1 MINLRD
7 IRYCRVGVSDLP
19 EATRFATEIL
29 GLDVA
34 YREPRA
40 TYFKSDDRDHTLVYF
55 GGDPGD
61 HTVAFEASSQEDLDS
76 AAAELQNAGI
86 DASRGTREDCE
97 ARHVVDLIKFRDPS
111 GCKIE
116 LVWKPHH
123 SGIRYH
129 GKRDAGITGF
139 SHVGLHTS
147 NPKRDQDFWTG
158 VCSAKV
164 SDWIGDAALLRIDEV
179 HHRIALFPSTH
190 GGIQHINHQVES
202 HDDIMRSWYL
212 LQDKGVRVVFGPG
225 RHPTSGARFLY
236 FEGPDGLI
244 YEYSCGVRTI
254 TKADEEA
261 GYRPRQFPFKPASF
275 CMWGSKPDIGQFK
288 SDA

>member
-7 IRYCRVGVSDLP
+7 VRYCRVGVSDLP
-19 EATRFATEIL
+19 QATHFATDIL

-34 YREPRA
+34 YRESNA

-55 GGDPGD
+55 MGEPND
-61 HTVAFEASSQEDLDS
+61 HTVAFEASSQSDLDA
-76 AAAELQNAGI
+76 AAAELQSAGI
-86 DASRGTREDCE
+86 AAAHGTRDECE
-97 ARHVVDLIKFRDPS
+97 VRHIAAMIKFRDPS

-116 LVWKPHH
+116 YVWKPHH

-129 GKRDAGITGF
+129 GRRDAGITGF
-139 SHVGLHTS
+139 SHVGLHAS
-147 NPKRDQDFWTG
+147 DPKRDETFWTG

-179 HHRIALFPSTH
+179 HHKIALFPSTH

-202 HDDIMRSWYL
+202 QDDIMRSWYL
-212 LQDKGVRVVFGPG
+212 LQDKGVRMVFGPG

-254 TKADEEA
+254 TKADEDA
-261 GYRPRQFPFKPASF
+261 GYRPRQFPFKPTSF
-275 CMWGSKPDIGQFK
+275 CMWGSKPDIAEFK
-288 SDA
+288 K

>member
-7 IRYCRVGVSDLP
+7 IRYCRIGVSNLND
-19 EATRFATEIL
+19 AARFAVELL

-34 YREPRA
+34 YREPGA
-40 TYFKSDDRDHTLVYF
+40 VYFKSDDRDHTLVYF
-55 GGDPGD
+55 EGKPDD
-61 HTVAFEASSQEDLDS
+61 HTVAFEATSEGDLD
-76 AAAELQNAGI
+76 AAASELQNAGI
-86 DASRGTREDCE
+86 DAKHGTKDECE
-97 ARHVVDLIKFRDPS
+97 ARHIEAMIKFRDPS

-116 LVWKPHH
+116 FVWKAYH

-129 GKRDAGITGF
+129 GGRDAGITGF
-139 SHVGLHTS
+139 SHVGLYTS
-147 NPKRDQDFWTG
+147 NAKRDENFWTG

-164 SDWIGDAALLRIDEV
+164 SDWIGDAALLRIDDV
-179 HHRIALFPSTH
+179 HHKIALFPSTR

-202 HDDIMRSWYL
+202 QDDIMRSWYL
-212 LQDKGVRVVFGPG
+212 MKDKGVRIVFGPG

-236 FEGPDGLI
+236 FEGPDGMI

-261 GYRPRQFPFKPASF
+261 GYRPRQFPFEPTSF
-275 CMWGSKPDIGQFK
+275 CMWGSRPDITEFK
-288 SDA
+288 K